1 MSKEIIVFKLGA
13 QHDGAMSA
21 ESVFDAHFYHAL
33 NQEGKVLF
41 TTKTKVSRSRDIDKL
56 ILMTLPSNKVVI
68 ANVERFETYSDAK
81 VKGYTVPS
89 QWSLEETSSELEQDT
104 YQKFGLSDFKVMK
117 KSELTNYVNVSTDKP
132 LVDSISGANHRIYVD
147 VMDA

>member
-104 YQKFGLSDFKVMK
+104 YQKFVMK